1 MLVMLIKHS
10 KWIFQILLTENLL
23 LKRIQLRI
31 PQALPGIST
40 LAAQLAHAPL
50 ELAIDILQADT
61 AGHVCRDARTVLL

>member
-1 MLVMLIKHS
+1 MLVMPIKHS

-23 LKRIQLRI
+23 LKRIQLCI
-31 PQALPGIST
+31 PQALLGIH
-40 LAAQLAHAPL
+40 AAQLAHAPL